1 VVEEAI
7 VDHVSTYREILSIS
21 PLPKFV
27 GGELLLKP
35 LEKKNKGGNT
45 KEFTTNRPMGKESML
60 NEAIHGGLEK
70 DFPPL
75 KTRSARKLGSEK
87 LILILVVLQWLM
99 V

>member
-1 VVEEAI
+1 
-7 VDHVSTYREILSIS
+7 L
-21 PLPKFV
+21 
-27 GGELLLKP
+27 

-60 NEAIHGGLEK
+60 KGAIHRGLEK

-87 LILILVVLQWLM
+87 LICDSSCTTVVDGLRALRAQKSLTR
-99 V
+99 VKK